1 MKYILFGAGKYG
13 KDALNLLGKEKVDFF
28 IDNDQAKSGMEID
41 GVKVY
46 HVNGK
51 KNELRDK
58 KIVISVS

>member
-46 HVNGK
+46 HVYGRWNK
-51 KNELRDK
+51 R
-58 KIVISVS
+58 